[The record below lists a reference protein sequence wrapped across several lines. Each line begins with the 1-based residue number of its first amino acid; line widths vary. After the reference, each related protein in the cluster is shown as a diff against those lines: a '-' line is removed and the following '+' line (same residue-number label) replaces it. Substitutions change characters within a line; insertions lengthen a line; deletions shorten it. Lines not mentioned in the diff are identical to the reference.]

1 VLSANT
7 GDFSSSVNAASHTV
21 GTAFTANSTLVN
33 AVALSLSTNVATIGT
48 STYFVSNGNVG
59 IGTTTPAAQLEV
71 STDLTVIATF
81 TASITGITMTV
92 TSVSGG
98 TIAVGDLVFGVGV
111 SPLTKITALGTGT
124 GGVGTYT
131 VSVNQT
137 IPSTPLL
144 QTSPNGRATI
154 RLTDS
159 GASTGLGLP
168 AGTIEFFGGD
178 VTTPGPG
185 VGAYVTAFPESSSP
199 DTALVFGTR
208 DNLGVGVDANE
219 RMRITSIGAVGI
231 GNTTPASKLV
241 VSGNVDFRTANILLN
256 GVVSGGYYKGNN
268 SNTIN
273 QAAAGN
279 IFRVNS
285 NTLTASVTFAAG
297 ENGTA
302 TGPVAVGSG
311 VSLTIQTGA
320 RVSIV

>member
-1 VLSANT
+1 LSANT

-48 STYFVSNGNVG
+48 SATFYSNGHVRIGDNLPG
-59 IGTTTPAAQLEV
+59 IYDTVRYGIAGDTIIRGDITSTLQFTPNTDYGEMIMSRK
-71 STDLTVIATF
+71 ST
-81 TASITGITMTV
+81 
-92 TSVSGG
+92 
-98 TIAVGDLVFGVGV
+98 
-111 SPLTKITALGTGT
+111 TGT
-124 GGVGTYT
+124 FD
-131 VSVNQT
+131 
-137 IPSTPLL
+137 L
-144 QTSPNGRATI
+144 NG
-154 RLTDS
+154 
-159 GASTGLGLP
+159 
-168 AGTIEFFGGD
+168 AGTIIAGD
-178 VTTPGPG
+178 YQFRITGQ
-185 VGAYVTAFPESSSP
+185 EK
-199 DTALVFGTR
+199 
-208 DNLGVGVDANE
+208 
-219 RMRITSIGAVGI
+219 MRIAANGNVGI

-241 VSGNVDFRTANILLN
+241 VSGNVDFRTANILLD

-302 TGPVAVGSG
+302 TGPVSVASG
-311 VSLTIQTGA
+311 ISLTIQTGA